1 MILRSLATLGLI
13 LSPVIATAQDMP
25 PADALPLSE
34 ILAKAEAD
42 LGGDLG
48 HFSEIEWDDDGYYEV
63 EYQNA
68 EDREVSLRLDP
79 MTGEAMD

>member
-1 MILRSLATLGLI
+1 MMLRSLATLGLI
-13 LSPVIATAQDMP
+13 LSPVIASAQDAP
-25 PADALPLSE
+25 PAGAMPLSE

-48 HFSEIEWDDDGYYEV
+48 HFSEIEWDDDGYYDV
-63 EYQNA
+63 EYHNA

-79 MTGEAMD
+79 MTGDAME